1 MIWVYIAISLIVLL
15 SIALAYCVAPGKMTP
30 EAKKAAG
37 AFYGLNCAHRGLHT
51 EDRQVP
57 ENSIS
62 AFIAAR
68 EGNYGVELD
77 VRLSKDE
84 QVVVFHDP
92 DLKRICG
99 VDALVDSLDWDE
111 LSKLRLFDTQE
122 RMPLLTEVLE
132 VLGDTPLIVEIKTA
146 GDKNAKLCEET
157 LKIMRSYKSSWCIE
171 SFDPRIGAW
180 FRKNAPDV
188 LRGQL
193 GCPPLTFTE
202 LSRFLIFLGK
212 NMLMNYMSRPHFIA
226 YSNTPRPLAVLLCRA
241 MGSMN
246 FIWTVLPNHNIIKC
260 EKENDTIIFEHY
272 KPAPR
277 FKRSI

>member
-1 MIWVYIAISLIVLL
+1 MIWVYIAISLIILLTAVLT
-15 SIALAYCVAPGKMTP
+15 YCVAPGKMTP
-30 EAKKAAG
+30 EAKKTAE
-37 AFYGLNCAHRGLHT
+37 AFFGLNCAHRGLHT
-51 EDRQVP
+51 EDNKTP
-57 ENSIS
+57 ENSIP

-77 VRLSKDE
+77 VRLTKDE

-92 DLKRICG
+92 DLKRACKI
-99 VDALVDSLDWDE
+99 DASVESMDWNE
-111 LSKLRLFDTQE
+111 LSKLQLFDTQE
-122 RMPLLTEVLE
+122 RIPLLTEVLE
-132 VLGDTPLIVEIKTA
+132 VLGDTPIIVEIKTA
-146 GDKNAKLCEET
+146 GEKNARLSEET
-157 LKIMRSYKSSWCIE
+157 LKIMRSYKSDWCIE

-180 FRKNAPDV
+180 FKDNAPDV

-202 LSRFLIFLGK
+202 LSRFLLFLGK

-246 FIWTVLPNHNIIKC
+246 FIWTIQPQHKIEKC
-260 EKENDTIIFEHY
+260 EKENDTIIFEYY
-272 KPAPR
+272 KPKPR
-277 FKRSI
+277 FK